1 MIYINAFLPNVSIWY
16 FLIFSWRSKGNIG
29 KKRVMKK
36 DLIFFLHCASF
47 REIFS
52 DLLNYTDSAL
62 THSLLLDKSSVNTI
76 ANPLVLYEAMT
87 SLEMA
92 MASFPL
98 CHVAN
103 IYCFISNFVSVTT
116 TEISRIVESNKP
128 VGDDKVNTIGS
139 YKALGLTADKTFR

>member
-1 MIYINAFLPNVSIWY
+1 MIYINAFLPNVSIWC
-16 FLIFSWRSKGNIG
+16 FLMFSGRSKGNIG

-62 THSLLLDKSSVNTI
+62 THSLLLDKSSVSVIT
-76 ANPLVLYEAMT
+76 NPLVLYETMT

-92 MASFPL
+92 VASFPL

-103 IYCFISNFVSVTT
+103 IYCFISNFISVTT
-116 TEISRIVESNKP
+116 TEISRIVDQDRIKLASR
-128 VGDDKVNTIGS
+128 
-139 YKALGLTADKTFR
+139 LL